1 MPKTQN
7 FTPEKALAAIRLEYA
22 EDKEMGK
29 QLACALVLSLRY
41 DEENEPPEPPKV
53 NQVIRAAKPASKG
66 LLKLVGVLGAP
77 GDAFDWIETLPGALP
92 VTRDTF
98 RQFYRESG
106 KFKETFRREAYRVN
120 DRSSI
125 LTTYAEALHLAGF
138 TAVPQAVENFIVA
151 VKSEFGID
159 ELGIE

>member
-1 MPKTQN
+1 MPKIKN
-7 FTPEKALAAIRLEYA
+7 FTPEEALAAIRLEFA
-22 EDKEMGK
+22 KNKEMGK
-29 QLACALVLSLRY
+29 QLAWALVLSLKY
-41 DEENEPPEPPKV
+41 NEENEPPKPPTV
-53 NQVIRAAKPASKG
+53 NQVITAAKPAAKG
-66 LLKLVGVLGAP
+66 LLGLVGVLGAP
-77 GDAFDWIETLPGALP
+77 GDAFDWIETLPGAPP

-98 RQFYRESG
+98 RQWYRKNG

-159 ELGIE
+159 ELRIV